1 MTVESL
7 GIDIGG
13 SGIKGAPVDLAIGEL
28 AEKRK
33 RITTPQPST
42 PESVIE
48 VVQEVVEHHRWTG
61 PVGITV
67 PSVVIDG
74 VVWTA
79 ANIDDAW
86 IEFDAQSAFE
96 EALGVPVAVI
106 NDADAAGLA
115 EARYGAAKGHDGVC
129 LVLTFGTG
137 IGSALLNDEVLSPNS
152 ELGHLKFRGME
163 AEEYAAAR
171 LVERD
176 NMNIDWWASRVNEL
190 LQHLDLILTPKTI
203 VFGGGIS
210 KRFDDFAHFFDTRAE
225 VVPAVLRNNAGIV
238 GAAMAAAERTPT

>member
-1 MTVESL
+1 VETL

-13 SGIKGAPVDLAIGEL
+13 SGIKGAPVDLTVGEL
-28 AEKRK
+28 TTTRK

-42 PESVIE
+42 PEAVIG
-48 VVQEVVEHHRWTG
+48 VVGELIGHHEWDG

-74 VVWTA
+74 VVRSA

-86 IEFDAQSAFE
+86 IDFDAQTAFE
-96 EALGVPVAVI
+96 HSLDLPVAVI

-115 EARYGAAKGHDGVC
+115 ETRYGAAKGHRGVC
-129 LVLTFGTG
+129 LLLTFGTG

-163 AEEYAAAR
+163 AEQYAAAR

-176 NMNIDWWASRVNEL
+176 NMNIDWWASRVNEF
-190 LQHLDLILTPKTI
+190 LQHLDLVLTPQTI

-210 KRFDDFAHFFDTRAE
+210 KRFDDFSHLFDTRAE
-225 VVPAVLRNNAGIV
+225 IVPAALRNNAGIV
-238 GAAMAAAERTPT
+238 GAAMAAAERTIA